1 MAGRGN
7 YANHPINGVH
17 AFDGNAILDII
28 RHWRILAS
36 MVFEE
41 LAPFTK
47 RVTDLMD
54 DDDLA
59 RVQLLLLARPDAGKV
74 IPKSGG
80 LRKLRVAAKGHGKRG
95 GARMIYYWVVA
106 RDRILLLDI
115 YAKNE
120 QEDLS
125 AGELKQLRTLIEDYK
140 T

>member
-1 MAGRGN
+1 
-7 YANHPINGVH
+7 
-17 AFDGNAILDII
+17 
-28 RHWRILAS
+28 

-41 LAPFTK
+41 YPAFTR
-47 RVTDLMD
+47 RVVELLE

-59 RVQLLLLARPDAGKV
+59 RVQGILLARPDARKV

-120 QEDLS
+120 KEDLS
-125 AGELKQLRTLIEDYK
+125 AAELKSLRTLIKDY
-140 T
+140 

>member
-1 MAGRGN
+1 
-7 YANHPINGVH
+7 
-17 AFDGNAILDII
+17 
-28 RHWRILAS
+28 

-41 LAPFTK
+41 YAAFTR
-47 RVTDLMD
+47 RVVDLLG

-59 RVQLLLLARPDAGKV
+59 KVQGILLARPDAGKV

-95 GARMIYYWVVA
+95 GARIIYYWVVA

-120 QEDLS
+120 KDDLS
-125 AGELKQLRTLIEDYK
+125 AAELKLLRTLIEDY
-140 T
+140 